1 VVGAVARLRRQ
12 ARSYQNNLL
21 LLTVQEARL
30 LLVISLGFLAA
41 VLIFARPNSPYTLH
55 ARPGSGI
62 DNAIDYGARTVF
74 GMEVMAY
81 ATDTNRVRPGGSV
94 DVMLAWRNASRR
106 PLPRNYQL
114 SVFLQQPDN
123 TARWLYIEPHTLGGL
138 PTRRWPSEGYMRTD
152 YTFTIP
158 SSLPSGPYQ
167 VGVEVYDCLD
177 DCTLNDRVSFT
188 DAGGQLVGQRLILPA
203 VIDVIR

>member
-1 VVGAVARLRRQ
+1 M
-12 ARSYQNNLL
+12 
-21 LLTVQEARL
+21 
-30 LLVISLGFLAA
+30 
-41 VLIFARPNSPYTLH
+41 LIFARPNSPYTLH

-123 TARWLYIEPHTLGGL
+123 TARWLYIEPHTPGGL